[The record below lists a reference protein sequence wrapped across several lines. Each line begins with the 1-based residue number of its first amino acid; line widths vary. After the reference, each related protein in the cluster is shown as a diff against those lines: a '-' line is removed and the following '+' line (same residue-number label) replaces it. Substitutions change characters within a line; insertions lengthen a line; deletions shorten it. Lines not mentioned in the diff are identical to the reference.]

1 MMGFIMTFSYLNMFG
16 SVSPLHCLLLSPPT
30 LTDHLPI
37 PEDPSYFLSYLY
49 LCPCVC
55 VCVPADLLRVV
66 TGLHVVAGYMGE
78 GLITE

>member
-1 MMGFIMTFSYLNMFG
+1 MTFSYLNMFG

-55 VCVPADLLRVV
+55 VCVSQQIYLGLLQVCMLLQV
-66 TGLHVVAGYMGE
+66 TWVRA
-78 GLITE
+78 